1 MKKKNNIILMRYFS
15 MEVNEDR
22 HFKADMQGQYFPT
35 VVNEDRQLK
44 DIPGPGTHLITP
56 SN

>member
-1 MKKKNNIILMRYFS
+1 MNK
-15 MEVNEDR
+15 DR
-22 HFKADMQGQYFPT
+22 HLKADMQGQYFPT

-56 SN
+56 YN

>member
-1 MKKKNNIILMRYFS
+1 MRYFS
-15 MEVNEDR
+15 SEVNEDR
-22 HFKADMQGQYFPT
+22 HLKADMQGQYFPT

-56 SN
+56 YN